1 MLQSAIKKK
10 CLGCRCNK
18 TLDQFGI
25 KKIDNGKAIPYVKCG
40 KCRARANAWKKTKK
54 GKAVKKKFKTSKKGK
69 ATEKKFKTS
78 EKGKLANKRAHESEA
93 GKESRK
99 RENATKRQRRA
110 ADPAF
115 AMINAIGCAAA
126 HLVSG
131 ERKKSPTFVQRTS
144 FKSSVHFRNHLRSK
158 LPNGVLFKDHGKK
171 WEIEHKIPVEA
182 YDFSDKKDIKRCW
195 SEANVHTM
203 CRQENMEKSITI
215 IDDLCEEV
223 GKEFWPQSWGGRIP
237 NEQEK
242 QAFYAK
248 CTRSWLYANDM
259 EYETPESDSE

>member
-25 KKIDNGKAIPYVKCG
+25 KKIDNGKAIPYAKCIN
-40 KCRARANAWKKTKK
+40 CRALAKAWKKT
-54 GKAVKKKFKTSKKGK
+54 KKGK

-78 EKGKLANKRAHESEA
+78 KKGRACQKRARESEA
-93 GKESRK
+93 GRERYNRKMVLEKKRRKE
-99 RENATKRQRRA
+99 
-110 ADPAF
+110 DPAY
-115 AMINAIGCAAA
+115 AMLKNIASLATSLTNGRI
-126 HLVSG
+126 
-131 ERKKSPTFVQRTS
+131 KTSPTFVQRTS
-144 FKSSVHFRNHLRSK
+144 FRNSVHFRNHLRSK
-158 LPNGVLFKDHGKK
+158 LPKGVLFKDHGKK
-171 WEIEHKIPVEA
+171 WEVEHKIPVQA

-203 CRQENMEKSITI
+203 PPKENNEKNITI
-215 IDDLCEEV
+215 IDALCAEV

-248 CTRSWLYANDM
+248 CNQSWLDANDM
-259 EYETPESDSE
+259 EYSTPESDSE

>member
-10 CLGCRCNK
+10 CSGCRCNK
-18 TLDQFGI
+18 TPVQFGTRI
-25 KKIDNGKAIPYVKCG
+25 VKGEEVPYAKCG
-40 KCRARANAWKKTKK
+40 NCRDLAKAWKKTKK
-54 GKAVKKKFKTSKKGK
+54 GKACNKKFDRSEKRK
-69 ATEKKFKTS
+69 AVRKKFDTS
-78 EKGKLANKRAHESEA
+78 EKGKAAKKRARESEA
-93 GKESRK
+93 GKEIRK
-99 RENATKRQRRA
+99 RFNATKRQRRKE
-110 ADPAF
+110 DPAF
-115 AMINAIGCAAA
+115 AMINAIGCAAT

-144 FKSSVHFRNHLRSK
+144 FKSSVHFRNHIRSK

-203 CRQENMEKSITI
+203 PPQENNEKHFTI
-215 IDDLCEEV
+215 IDSLCEEV
-223 GKEFWPQSWGGRIP
+223 GKEFWPLAWGGRIP

-248 CTRSWLYANDM
+248 CKQSWLDANDM
-259 EYETPESDSE
+259 EYETPEEDSE